1 MVRREFQTVPVKK
14 PKFIVFLYWTCI
26 EWNHVLNRNV
36 AFSICGGMKI
46 GWNRS
51 LVWRWKRLSTFPCQM
66 IRFRDLW
73 FTASGQPTRAGTT
86 LTGCRSISR
95 YPRLSTVLEEGSN
108 LTKLDVLHRKA
119 LSSIAHIV
127 YVKLKQVEYTVAKF
141 FHSNVIRVFQCCD
154 PCHEMSDQKLWNN
167 ERYTEC

>member
-1 MVRREFQTVPVKK
+1 MLLILQVVKSVVWSDMIFRPYQIKK
-14 PKFIVFLYWTCI
+14 PSLSSFLYWTCI

-51 LVWRWKRLSTFPCQM
+51 SVWRWKRLSTFPCQM

-95 YPRLSTVLEEGSN
+95 YPRWSTALEEGSS

-119 LSSIAHIV
+119 LSSIAH
-127 YVKLKQVEYTVAKF
+127 TVCQTQRSRIHYNK
-141 FHSNVIRVFQCCD
+141 VFLVW
-154 PCHEMSDQKLWNN
+154 M
-167 ERYTEC
+167 